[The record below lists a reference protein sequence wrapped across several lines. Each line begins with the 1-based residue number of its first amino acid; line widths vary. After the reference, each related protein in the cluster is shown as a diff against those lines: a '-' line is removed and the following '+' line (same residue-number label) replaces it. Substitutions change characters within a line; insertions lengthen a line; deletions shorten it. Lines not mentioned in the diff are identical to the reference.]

1 MWLQRLAR
9 FGYATKGAVYILI
22 GVLAILAAFTAK
34 GKTTDTRGALH
45 TIAAQPFGQLLLIL
59 VAVGLIAYTIWRFIQ
74 AIADP
79 DRKGNDAK
87 GIVTRI
93 GYAISGFIYGALA
106 FNATLLAFGNSGG
119 GGGNSKVTW
128 TARILVQPFGRWLIG
143 AIGIIVIGVG
153 LYRIYKAYRIK
164 FRQRLNLR
172 ELDADQQKTVVGVCR
187 FGIGARGIVFIMLGI
202 FLLQAAY
209 QSDASKVEGL
219 DGLLNSI
226 ARQVHGQFLLAFVAA
241 GLVAYGIYMW
251 VQARYRKI
259 RAAAVY

>member
-34 GKTTDTRGALH
+34 GKTTDTKGALH

-59 VAVGLIAYTIWRFIQ
+59 VAVGLIGYTIWRFVQ

-87 GIVTRI
+87 GIATRI
-93 GYAISGFIYGALA
+93 GYAISGLIYGALA

-128 TARILVQPFGRWLIG
+128 TARILAQPFGRWLIG
-143 AIGIIVIGVG
+143 AIGIVIIGVG
-153 LYRIYKAYRIK
+153 IYRIYKAYRIK
-164 FRQRLNLR
+164 FRKRLNLR
-172 ELDADQQKTVVGVCR
+172 ELNADQQSKVVNVCR
-187 FGIGARGIVFIMLGI
+187 FGISARGFVFIMLGI

-226 ARQVHGQFLLAFVAA
+226 ARQAYGQFLLALVAA

-251 VQARYRKI
+251 VQARYRLI
-259 RAAAVY
+259 RAAAVS